1 MKLRKLFIF
10 FVLCCLLSSCH
21 LSMGN
26 QEKEDEIDISVV
38 RYDKLI
44 NEYVEFNSFSAI
56 QKMNTEY
63 AAQTKLLVE
72 NVLGLGQVN
81 DNNINGKLKSFF
93 SDTTLH
99 KLMEDALAK
108 YKDMSGIE
116 EQLTHGFKELKKE
129 IPSIKTPIV
138 YTQFSA
144 LNESVIVEDS
154 IIGVSLDKY
163 MGRDY
168 PLYKRYFYDY
178 QCKSMN
184 ECRIVPDCFT
194 FYLLSKYPFP
204 IESTHTLLD
213 VIIHMGKIS
222 YVVANIL
229 DYDSYEEEFGY
240 TKEET
245 KWCENNRKAIWEY
258 MVQNN
263 HINATDPMIIRKYT
277 KPAPCTAFFG
287 EASPSMVGSW
297 MGIQIVDSYM
307 KHHREVSIKV
317 LLDQTDSQLI
327 LANAK
332 FKP

>member
-1 MKLRKLFIF
+1 MKLRKLFVF
-10 FVLCCLLSSCH
+10 FVLCCLLSSCR
-21 LSMGN
+21 LGMDN
-26 QEKEDEIDISVV
+26 QEKEDEIDIAVV

-44 NEYVEFNSFSAI
+44 NEYVEFNSFSAL

-72 NVLGLGQVN
+72 NILGLGQVN
-81 DNNINGKLKSFF
+81 DNNINGELKSFF

-99 KLMEDALAK
+99 VLMEDALAK
-108 YKDMSGIE
+108 YKDMSDIE
-116 EQLTHGFKELKKE
+116 KQLTHGFKGLKREL
-129 IPSIKTPIV
+129 PSIKTPVI

-154 IIGVSLDKY
+154 IIGISLDKY

-194 FYLLSKYPFP
+194 YYLLSEYPFSK
-204 IESTHTLLD
+204 ESTHTLLD
-213 VIIHMGKIS
+213 VIVHMGKIS
-222 YVVANIL
+222 YIVTNIL
-229 DYDSYEEEFGY
+229 DYNSYEEEFGY

-245 KWCENNRKAIWEY
+245 KWCESNRKEIWEY

-263 HINATDPMIIRKYT
+263 HLNATDPMIIRKYT

-287 EASPSMVGSW
+287 ETSPSMIGSW
-297 MGIQIVDSYM
+297 MGIQIIDSYM
-307 KHHREVSIKV
+307 KHHK
-317 LLDQTDSQLI
+317 
-327 LANAK
+327 
-332 FKP
+332 